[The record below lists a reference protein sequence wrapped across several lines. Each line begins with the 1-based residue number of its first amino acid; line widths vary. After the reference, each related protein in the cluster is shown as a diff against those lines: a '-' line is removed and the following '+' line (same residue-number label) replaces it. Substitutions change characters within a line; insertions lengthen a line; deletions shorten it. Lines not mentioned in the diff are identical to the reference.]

1 LVLLQDEALPDYL
14 QELMEGEVERDKIPI
29 ISLITSEMPYFCWSS
44 SGNFCSVEDFSM
56 ITGMRSWNFS
66 IILAAS
72 VVLFSKNETVITKVS
87 MMIELTQGER

>member
-1 LVLLQDEALPDYL
+1 
-14 QELMEGEVERDKIPI
+14 MEGEVKRDKVPI
-29 ISLITSEMPYFCWSS
+29 VSLITDNTPYFCWSS

-72 VVLFSKNETVITKVS
+72 VVLFSKNESVINMVS
-87 MMIELTQGER
+87 KMTELTQGEL

>member
-1 LVLLQDEALPDYL
+1 L
-14 QELMEGEVERDKIPI
+14 QELMEGEVERDKVPI
-29 ISLITSEMPYFCWSS
+29 VSLITSEISYFCWSS

-72 VVLFSKNETVITKVS
+72 VVLFSKIESVIKMKS
-87 MMIELTQGER
+87 KMIDLTQGEQ

>member
-1 LVLLQDEALPDYL
+1 
-14 QELMEGEVERDKIPI
+14 MEGEVERDKIPKL
-29 ISLITSEMPYFCWSS
+29 SLITEEMPYFCWSS

-72 VVLFSKNETVITKVS
+72 DVLFSKNESVIKMKS
-87 MMIELTQGER
+87 MTTE